1 MGWLLMRLN
10 VFRVGIVVFFAFA
23 LKSFLMVSERE
34 DACFEWTMRGPM
46 VLSPPS
52 ETASWSTRPDKR
64 MEWVVRSC
72 KTTGAFVDGYT
83 RPGAKPVMSSDDFR
97 ALSDKKIKSFGG
109 GPF

>member
-1 MGWLLMRLN
+1 MRLTA
-10 VFRVGIVVFFAFA
+10 VRIGVVVFFLLAM
-23 LKSFLMVSERE
+23 KSFFMVSERE

-52 ETASWSTRPDKR
+52 ETASWSTRADKR

-83 RPGAKPVMSSDDFR
+83 RPGAKPVMSSDDFL
-97 ALSDKKIKSFGG
+97 ALPDKKTKSFGG